1 MNQLAAKA
9 GALTTLEPT
18 KKDVKG
24 GYVVTGSVGTDASE
38 GFTEL
43 MQAAAA
49 FNANVPVTGCE
60 PNTDKDKVR
69 RQQEGSAKSALRV
82 CCTALFFLCIV

>member
-60 PNTDKDKVR
+60 PNTDKVR
-69 RQQEGSAKSALRV
+69 RPQEGSAKSALRV